1 MLWRQALK
9 SNQLK
14 SDKLN
19 AMTKEQIIEL
29 IKSQEAYFY
38 KNLQECKTI
47 YGSENNHTRYAAGA
61 WGTIFELLQTIEQ
74 NENN

>member
-19 AMTKEQIIEL
+19 AMTKEEILEIIR
-29 IKSQEAYFY
+29 SQEAYFY
-38 KNLQECKTI
+38 KNLQECKI
-47 YGSENNHTRYAAGA
+47 LYGSENNHTRYAAGA
-61 WGTIFELLQTIEQ
+61 WGAIFELLQTIE

>member
-1 MLWRQALK
+1 
-9 SNQLK
+9 
-14 SDKLN
+14 
-19 AMTKEQIIEL
+19 MTKEQIIEL